1 MMPLRG
7 DKWLKAFKA
16 VAWGIGFGFFVL
28 TLLSPPN
35 KKRRIFYFSVVYPVE
50 RLFVPLLLMVI

>member
-28 TLLSPPN
+28 TLLSPPT
-35 KKRRIFYFSVVYPVE
+35 KKEGSFIF
-50 RLFVPLLLMVI
+50 LLSTQ